1 MESDSET
8 SIGILDGR
16 YILKKK
22 LGDGCSSQVYKVKDS
37 LSNKIYAAKVFS
49 NEYLKTN
56 EKDIEKEIEHN
67 KIICQNINIECP
79 YFIEYITS
87 SIGPFELKNGSQGSD
102 TPTNNV
108 YIIFELGTKG
118 ALFDYITCTEENLD
132 ERYVKVIF
140 MEIVKAVSYL
150 HQIGLCHRD
159 LKPQNIVLSG
169 EEFIIKLLDFG
180 FSSKI
185 IRTKNGRVKYQTGKL
200 GTKGYQAPEV
210 IYDIPYDGEKADIF
224 SLGVILFFLRTGF
237 RGFKEA
243 KCNDIELN
251 PTDKLYNYIRYKN
264 PVYWKILEIGL
275 SPKIKELSEQFK
287 NLYLN
292 MLAYNPKER
301 PTLDMIL
308 NDDYFSDIRALTDTQ
323 LQVLKQEIIKE
334 FRRRESLIKKSQ
346 KLT

>member
-1 MESDSET
+1 L
-8 SIGILDGR
+8 I
-16 YILKKK
+16 KK
-22 LGDGCSSQVYKVKDS
+22 V
-37 LSNKIYAAKVFS
+37 
-49 NEYLKTN
+49 
-56 EKDIEKEIEHN
+56 
-67 KIICQNINIECP
+67 
-79 YFIEYITS
+79 
-87 SIGPFELKNGSQGSD
+87 
-102 TPTNNV
+102 
-108 YIIFELGTKG
+108 
-118 ALFDYITCTEENLD
+118 LD

-140 MEIVKAVSYL
+140 MEIVKAVRYL
-150 HQIGLCHRD
+150 HQIGFCHRD
-159 LKPQNIVLSG
+159 LSPVNISLSG

-185 IRTKNGRVKYQTGKL
+185 IRIKNGRVKYQTGKV
-200 GTKGYQAPEV
+200 GTKGYAIPEV
-210 IYDIPYDGEKADIF
+210 IYGIPYDGEKADIF
-224 SLGVILFFLRTGF
+224 SLGVILFFLRIGF

-243 KCNDIELN
+243 KCCDIVLN
-251 PTDKLYNYIRYKN
+251 PTDLLYNYIRYKH
-264 PVYWKILEIGL
+264 PVYWKILERDL

-308 NDDYFSDIRALTDTQ
+308 NDDYFSDIRALTDSQ